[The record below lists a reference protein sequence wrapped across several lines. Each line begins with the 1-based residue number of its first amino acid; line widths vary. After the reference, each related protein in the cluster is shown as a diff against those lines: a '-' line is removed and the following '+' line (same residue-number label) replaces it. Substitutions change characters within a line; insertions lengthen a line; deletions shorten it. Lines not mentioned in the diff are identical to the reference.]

1 MPSAITKAGT
11 TKAAEGYSR
20 RAFTVDEIIAMQDAG
35 IISDD
40 ENFELIE
47 GEIVP
52 MGPKYSAHELI
63 KSELGMALSKAC
75 PRDLRIGFET
85 SLFLSPST
93 FVEPDISV
101 YPKRLRSQD
110 VRGTDICLAIEV
122 AASSLAY
129 DIDLKAKLYARHGV
143 REYWVVD
150 ANERVAFIHQ
160 GPSEAGWASV
170 TRMGP
175 EEVLAC
181 AAVPEFGY
189 RLMDA

>member
-1 MPSAITKAGT
+1 MPSAM
-11 TKAAEGYSR
+11 TKAAEGYYR

-35 IISDD
+35 IISEE

-75 PRDLRIGFET
+75 PDALRIGFE
-85 SLFLSPST
+85 SSFFLSPNT
-93 FVEPDISV
+93 FVEPDIAV
-101 YPKRLRSQD
+101 YSRKLQTQD
-110 VRGTDICLAIEV
+110 VRGPDILLAIEV

-129 DIDLKAKLYARHGV
+129 DLDLKAKLYARHGV

-150 ANERVAFIHQ
+150 ANERLTFVHQ
-160 GPSEAGWASV
+160 VPSETGWGSV
-170 TRMGP
+170 TRKGP
-175 EEVLAC
+175 EEALHS
-181 AAVPEFGY
+181 AAVPDFRF
-189 RLMDA
+189 RLIEV

>member
-1 MPSAITKAGT
+1 MPSAT
-11 TKAAEGYSR
+11 TKAAEGYDR

-35 IISDD
+35 IISED

-75 PRDLRIGFET
+75 PSNLRIGFE
-85 SLFLSPST
+85 SSFFLSPST
-93 FVEPDISV
+93 FVEPDLSV
-101 YPKRLRSQD
+101 YSRSLTTRD
-110 VRGTDICLAIEV
+110 VRGPDILLAIEV

-129 DIDLKAKLYARHGV
+129 DLDLKAKIYARHGV

-150 ANERVAFIHQ
+150 ANERVAFIHT
-160 GPSEAGWASV
+160 GPSERGWASL
-170 TRMGP
+170 TKKSAQ
-175 EEVLAC
+175 EILSC
-181 AAVPEFGY
+181 AALPAFEL
-189 RLMDA
+189 RLADA

>member
-1 MPSAITKAGT
+1 MPSAM
-11 TKAAEGYSR
+11 TKAAEGYNR
-20 RAFTVDEIIAMQDAG
+20 RAFTVDEIVAMQDAG
-35 IISDD
+35 IISED

-63 KSELGMALSKAC
+63 KSELGMALSKTC
-75 PRDLRIGFET
+75 PAELRIGFET

-101 YPKRLRSQD
+101 YPRRLRSQD
-110 VRGTDICLAIEV
+110 VKGHDIHLAIEV

-129 DIDLKAKLYARHGV
+129 DLDLKARLYARHGV

-150 ANERVAFIHQ
+150 ANERVAFIHLE
-160 GPSEAGWASV
+160 PSEAGWASV
-170 TRMGP
+170 TRKGP
-175 EEVLAC
+175 DEVLAC
-181 AAVPEFGY
+181 AAVPEFRF
-189 RLMDA
+189 RLVDA